1 MSTHASGT
9 IEVKLTPQAPDD
21 NAAGTVIGRIL
32 LDKQYSGDL
41 NATSRG
47 QMLAA
52 QTAVAGSAGY
62 VAMEQVTGTLH
73 GRSGTFILQH
83 SGTMAGGDFR
93 LLVTVVPDSG
103 TDELTGL
110 SGEMKGEVV
119 DGKHLYELNYTLAE
133 TA

>member
-21 NAAGTVIGRIL
+21 NAAGTVIGRML

-52 QTAVAGSAGY
+52 QTAVSGSAGY

-83 SGTMAGGDFR
+83 SGTMAGGDFQLR
-93 LLVTVVPDSG
+93 VTVTPDSG
-103 TDELTGL
+103 TGELTGL
-110 SGEMKGEVV
+110 AGEMKGEIV
-119 DGKHLYELNYTLAE
+119 DGKHLYEFDYTLAKI
-133 TA
+133 A